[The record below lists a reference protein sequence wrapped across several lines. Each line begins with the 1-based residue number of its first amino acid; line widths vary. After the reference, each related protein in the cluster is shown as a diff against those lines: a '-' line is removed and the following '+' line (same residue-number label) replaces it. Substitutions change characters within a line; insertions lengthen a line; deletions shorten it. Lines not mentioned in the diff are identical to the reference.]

1 MNSHR
6 EEISLNIYLADGSKY
21 DLSTNDGGHEG
32 NFKQRI
38 AKATFDEFSD
48 DSNVLIET
56 IREPG
61 AADLKFLVW
70 QNGTATV
77 ADHIELDGR
86 IFVPPDAAANFFPS
100 VTFPQGLGPH
110 AEPAKLLAE
119 ICATISQ
126 FAKLRQEDLLIVG
139 SVVLASWFADCF
151 EAIPYLWV
159 VGPLSSGKTKLLR
172 LLSVMCRRGL
182 IAGDLRGASIYKLM
196 DTWAPTLIIDEFE
209 LANTTAS
216 KDLLR
221 LLRSGSVPGIPTFR
235 NGRPFSTYGM
245 KIIASRQP
253 LDDEA
258 LLSRGVLISM
268 LPSEADICT
277 LDEATL
283 RRISSEFQARL
294 LTFRLTHHSAIKNFS
309 GSPNIFPGLLPRTQQ
324 IARALAAPLWRD
336 AETVSTLLRFL
347 QGRDEEARVGRAMEP
362 EWLVGEALFEICHQ
376 GIGTNSNWS
385 LSEFLVGGVASRVS
399 EKLKNHG
406 ENVRVGAKKVGLVMR
421 ALGLRTEKLGRLGR
435 GLKLTSMVR
444 RKIHGIARTLGI
456 DRRAI
461 ATLSGLENGYGGVP
475 CDLCEEFGV
484 TGGLRYVPLYPERKP
499 RIRQHRPGLL
509 EQPDARADADGSAG

>member
-1 MNSHR
+1 MRPNHR
-6 EEISLNIYLADGSKY
+6 YELAPNLYLADGSIY
-21 DLSTNDGGHEG
+21 DLGTNDGGYEG
-32 NFKQRI
+32 NSKKRI
-38 AKATFDEFSD
+38 AKGTFDGFYD
-48 DSNVLIET
+48 DANVLVEI
-56 IREPG
+56 IRAPE
-61 AADLKFLVW
+61 AVERLKFVVS
-70 QNGTATV
+70 QDGTSTFAQYI
-77 ADHIELDGR
+77 DRDGR
-86 IFVPPDAAANFFPS
+86 TFVPPDAASNSFSFLSLPDR
-100 VTFPQGLGPH
+100 LGPPV
-110 AEPAKLLAE
+110 EGLILLAD
-119 ICATISQ
+119 ICATISN
-126 FAKLRQEDLLIVG
+126 FVKLRDEDLLVVG
-139 SVVLASWFADCF
+139 SMVLASWFPDCF

-172 LLSVMCRRGL
+172 LLWALCRRGL

-277 LDEATL
+277 LDEVTL
-283 RRISSEFQARL
+283 RRISSEFQAKL
-294 LTFRLTHHSAIKNFS
+294 LTFRLTHHSAIKNFCV
-309 GSPNIFPGLLPRTQQ
+309 SPNIFPGLLPRTQQ
-324 IARALAAPLWRD
+324 IARALAAPLLGD
-336 AETVSTLLRFL
+336 AETVSTLHRFL

-362 EWLVGEALFEICHQ
+362 EWLVAEALFEICHQ
-376 GIGTNSNWS
+376 GIGTNWS
-385 LSEFLVGGVASRVS
+385 ISEVLVGGVASRVN

-406 ENVRVGAKKVGLVMR
+406 EDVRLGAKKVGLVMR
-421 ALGLRTEKLGRLGR
+421 TLGVCTERLGRLGR
-435 GLKLTSMVR
+435 GFKLSSMVR

-461 ATLSGLENGYGGVP
+461 ATLSGLENGYGGLP

-509 EQPDARADADGSAG
+509 EQPDARANADGSVG